1 MKLFSKFT
9 FNPDIA
15 QLIYALFVIVLV
27 PSILAINTIYILKS
41 IQRDTDFQLNNKA
54 LLVESLIGLH
64 VRDKLSD
71 LVSLQN
77 TLKKIVKDLP
87 EIKAIEV
94 FKSDDNLDASFTSTS
109 EFTKKVSDPVMNQL
123 AWGTNQA
130 YSKQVSAIIGGPKER
145 LWIVA
150 SPLHDDS
157 NKKIGVLN
165 VYLSAAQIDLIT
177 ERTIRDSLFVLVATM
192 IVVILLLLNHFRFFE
207 ASLILKKI
215 KEVDQLKDDFISIA
229 SHELR
234 APITAIDG
242 FSYLLLKNPVF
253 KRDEK
258 LQHYLK
264 VITDSTGRLK
274 ILVNDI
280 LDVSRI
286 EQDRIQ
292 FTLAD
297 IDLGEII
304 TSVVNEFMSQAKQKG
319 LNLVYKQ
326 LDHPLIVNCDK
337 DRMHQIFANLVGNAI
352 KYTLQG
358 EVTIF
363 HEIKENL
370 LRTFVKDT
378 GVGIP
383 QESMSKM
390 FAKFSRIPND
400 KTKTV
405 PGTGLGLWIT
415 KQLVEKMNGKI
426 VVESIENQ
434 GSQFIATFPLVNKK
448 IVV

>member
-1 MKLFSKFT
+1 MKLFSKFG

-15 QLIYALFVIVLV
+15 QLIYALFVIILV
-27 PSILAINTIYILKS
+27 PSILAINTIYILRS
-41 IQRDTDFQLNNKA
+41 IQRDTDFELNNKA
-54 LLVESLIGLH
+54 LLAESLIGLH
-64 VRDKLSD
+64 VQGKLSD
-71 LVSLQN
+71 LVNLQN
-77 TLKKIVKDLP
+77 TLGKIVKDLP

-94 FKSDDNLDASFTSTS
+94 FKSDNPDTSFTSTS

-123 AWGTNQA
+123 AWGTNGA
-130 YSKQVSAIIGGPKER
+130 YSKQVNAIIGGTKER

-157 NKKIGVLN
+157 DKKIGVLN

-192 IVVILLLLNHFRFFE
+192 IVIILLLLNHFRFFE
-207 ASLILKKI
+207 ASVILKKI

-253 KRDEK
+253 NKDEK

-286 EQDRIQ
+286 EQNRIQ
-292 FTLAD
+292 FMLAD
-297 IDLGEII
+297 IDLREII
-304 TSVVNEFMSQAKQKG
+304 TGVVNEFMSQAMEKG
-319 LNLVYKQ
+319 LKLIYKQ
-326 LDHPLIVNCDK
+326 LDLPLIVNCDK

-400 KTKTV
+400 KTKNV

-415 KQLVEKMNGKI
+415 KQLIEKMNGKI

-434 GSQFIATFPLVNKK
+434 GSQFIATFPLVINK
-448 IVV
+448 I